1 MKRITIRVQRR
12 EGRGGWWVRVGG
24 LELPARSQYMAG
36 VRAKVLALEHL
47 SGGGH
52 AEVVVYGRDGTIKRR
67 DTYPR
72 SSDPRRSRG

>member
-1 MKRITIRVQRR
+1 
-12 EGRGGWWVRVGG
+12 
-24 LELPARSQYMAG
+24 YMAG

-72 SSDPRRSRG
+72 FSDPRRSRG